1 MHFPLKSE
9 KEGDLWYDVD
19 DHRKIERVG
28 IETVPVNAYKIPVY
42 QRGGTIIPKKERI
55 RRASPLMHDDPY
67 TLIVAVDKNKKAKG
81 TLYIDDEKSFEY
93 RKGQYL
99 YLEFEFTDNVLSSKW
114 VEIIEVKNK
123 LYNFPIINRFIDD
136 SATYATKTWLER
148 VVIVGLDKIPKEA
161 TLHTSNGQST
171 KLEIIEKNSNSF
183 VVRKPAVSM
192 LDRWSITLNY

>member
-99 YLEFEFTDNVLSSKW
+99 YLEFEFTDNVLSSK
-114 VEIIEVKNK
+114 
-123 LYNFPIINRFIDD
+123 
-136 SATYATKTWLER
+136 
-148 VVIVGLDKIPKEA
+148 
-161 TLHTSNGQST
+161 
-171 KLEIIEKNSNSF
+171 
-183 VVRKPAVSM
+183 
-192 LDRWSITLNY
+192 